1 MRIKEGPGGK
11 KILTGEKQERT
22 LSSFM
27 AELAEMQRGL
37 EYSRE
42 LIAKNIAKG
51 EKPSRTDLNQLQRY
65 AEQMPR
71 IAEEIRK
78 KAEEAA

>member
-27 AELAEMQRGL
+27 AELAEMQR
-37 EYSRE
+37 
-42 LIAKNIAKG
+42 
-51 EKPSRTDLNQLQRY
+51 
-65 AEQMPR
+65 M
-71 IAEEIRK
+71 AEEIHK